1 MLVSFYTASNNQVTL
16 TVGFERKAN
25 TMPRSIYLA
34 VFFAALA
41 IFAIERSTHVA
52 AAGSPKSA
60 GKAEFTPDGKLVRPA
75 DYRKWVFLSSG
86 YGMSYAQKA
95 SDDPDH
101 QMFTNVFV
109 PPADYDYFLEHGTW
123 PDKTIFVLEIYGSQ
137 SKGSINQRGHFQTE
151 FMGLDVEVK
160 DASRFP
166 DKWAYFTFNG
176 TENSSEAMSPAK
188 NDCWKCH
195 DQNAAVEHTFVQ
207 FYPALLNLAK
217 EKKTIKDGVKLP

>member
-1 MLVSFYTASNNQVTL
+1 
-16 TVGFERKAN
+16 
-25 TMPRSIYLA
+25 MPRSIYLA
-34 VFFAALA
+34 ALFTTLA
-41 IFAIERSTHVA
+41 IFSIEKSTHVA
-52 AAGSPKSA
+52 AAGSPAPA
-60 GKAEFTPDGKLVRPA
+60 GPDFTSDGKLVRP
-75 DYRKWVFLSSG
+75 DGYRKWVFLSSG
-86 YGMSYAQKA
+86 YGMSYSQKA

-109 PPADYDYFLEHGTW
+109 PPADYDYFLQHGTW
-123 PDKTIFVLEIYGSQ
+123 PDKTMFVLEMYGSQ

-166 DKWAYFTFNG
+166 DKWAYFGFDVD
-176 TENSSEAMSPAK
+176 EKSSPATSPGK

-207 FYPALLNLAK
+207 FYPALLSIAK